1 MGSFLW
7 SVAAA
12 VLCLTLA
19 TTFYLGVRFGSSKS
33 STKVTDLQRLY
44 LDEAKKVVELKAE
57 NQRLKTNRP
66 TWSRLLDGDPSG
78 YGGPHGP

>member
-7 SVAAA
+7 SALAA
-12 VLCLTLA
+12 VMCLALA
-19 TTFYLGVRFGSSKS
+19 LAYYLGVRFGSSKS
-33 STKVTDLQRLY
+33 SLKVTDLQRLY
-44 LDEAKKVVELKAE
+44 DDEKKKVVGLEAE
-57 NQRLKTNRP
+57 NKRLKGEP